1 MKFSIDARGINL
13 YKGSGIGT
21 YTENLLREL
30 LNIDTKNNYSIFWT
44 GENYEN
50 YKKDNS
56 KIIFTSRKH
65 GTFYENYYYPNYI
78 EENNIDMHHIPQNGI
93 GLNELYTSPI
103 VVTIHDLIPYILPET
118 VGRGYLE
125 RFLRDMPLIVRDS
138 KVILTVSEYSKRDII
153 KFFPFVNEE
162 KIFVT
167 PLAANKS
174 YKPLNKTNCIEYIKN
189 KYSIDSPFILYIG
202 GFSTRKNVKELII
215 AFNKIQKSLKK
226 NYKLVLC
233 GSIRDEGIKLQ
244 ELCKELLMD
253 DKIIFTG
260 FVPDDELPLFYNA
273 AEVFIY
279 PSSYEGFGLPPL
291 EAMSCATPVITSNL
305 TSIPEV
311 TKDCAILINPFDKD
325 ELASSI
331 LTLLN
336 SESLLQ
342 EYSEKGYNNSLN
354 FTWENTAIATLKAYE
369 HVFENTNK

>member
-44 GENYEN
+44 GENYED

-56 KIIFTSRKH
+56 KIIFTSKKH

-244 ELCKELLMD
+244 ELCKALLMD

>member
-44 GENYEN
+44 GENYED

-56 KIIFTSRKH
+56 KIIFTSKKH

-174 YKPLNKTNCIEYIKN
+174 YKPLNKTNCIEYIKDP
-189 KYSIDSPFILYIG
+189 SETGI
-202 GFSTRKNVKELII
+202 STEITIPDKDLW
-215 AFNKIQKSLKK
+215 LKAEYTT
-226 NYKLVLC
+226 NYKLTV
-233 GSIRDEGIKLQ
+233 IEGQDDGDGYYCENETVESVYANAPLPESRLQFDHWDDPMGIIK
-244 ELCKELLMD
+244 
-253 DKIIFTG
+253 
-260 FVPDDELPLFYNA
+260 N
-273 AEVFIY
+273 IY
-279 PSSYEGFGLPPL
+279 DP
-291 EAMSCATPVITSNL
+291 TPTIVMKNTVAVITAVF
-305 TSIPEV
+305 TSVDAKGNSI
-311 TKDCAILINPFDKD
+311 AITGADIHDAEITRSDSYLINGIYNVGTIVFDKD
-325 ELASSI
+325 GCMGVITQVDPDGNDNTDDYLV
-331 LTLLN
+331 
-336 SESLLQ
+336 
-342 EYSEKGYNNSLN
+342 EKLFYGGN
-354 FTWENTAIATLKAYE
+354 F
-369 HVFENTNK
+369 

>member
-1 MKFSIDARGINL
+1 MKLSIDARGTNL

-44 GENYEN
+44 GENYED

-56 KIIFTSRKH
+56 KIIFTSKKH

>member
-44 GENYEN
+44 GENYED

-56 KIIFTSRKH
+56 KIIFTSKKH

-93 GLNELYTSPI
+93 GLNESYTSPI